1 MSDNIEPIHIES
13 FLNGYHPLIKIK
25 WSDIIYL
32 INLSRYH
39 IKGVMEKYYTSK
51 KVSKC

>member
-13 FLNGYHPLIKIK
+13 SLNGYHPLIKIK
-25 WSDIIYL
+25 TVRYHLS
-32 INLSRYH
+32 NLSRYH
-39 IKGVMEKYYTSK
+39 LKGVMEKYYTSK